1 MADRHTGGT
10 SLMPNLVCD
19 DTHDDTCDDTT
30 VYLLLLDGNDVTIQ
44 ANTGLL
50 AAGLKAL
57 QLTKLLLLAVQVLHL
72 DIHLLQAILEAL
84 LKLAAVFHT
93 AVPQRLQL
101 LQEPSVRIEHMC
113 NKSVHLLTLVIAK
126 LLLS

>member
-1 MADRHTGGT
+1 MSAADGRQAPGGHQPDAQFSET
-10 SLMPNLVCD
+10 C
-19 DTHDDTCDDTT
+19 DDTCDDTT

-44 ANTGLL
+44 ANAGLL

-93 AVPQRLQL
+93 AVPQCLQL
-101 LQEPSVRIEHMC
+101 LQEPSSRIEHLC
-113 NKSVHLLTLVIAK
+113 NKTGALIDISNC
-126 LLLS
+126 